1 MIKPVFDRI
10 AIIGAGLI
18 GSSIALAA
26 RDTGAAGHVALYD
39 ADEAVRHRARQLNL
53 GDICETPEAACKDAD
68 CVIISFAKANANFGL
83 GLLDDPKRLNVALSR
98 AKRKLV
104 LVGAKDVLAAKSP
117 VFARLLQKA
126 SDDAALFTVDDA
138 TLPRL
143 PARVPAAETPG
154 APPHGACG

>member
-1 MIKPVFDRI
+1 MTRPMVMIGEQRWLSFGFWTAVIVLLPVPPHH
-10 AIIGAGLI
+10 L
-18 GSSIALAA
+18 SSI
-26 RDTGAAGHVALYD
+26 DKFQG
-39 ADEAVRHRARQLNL
+39 
-53 GDICETPEAACKDAD
+53 KDAD